1 MANFNSQ
8 KRKNQMNK
16 SRGNTSSTPA
26 STNPNPAG
34 ETFYRVKLPNEK
46 ELEQF
51 AIVTQLMGSNQVKA
65 LCEDGSERQFRI
77 PGKLMKKVWLR
88 ENDIIIVKLWDFQP
102 TKGDVV
108 WRFLGNQVEYLKRNG
123 YLRKLSL

>member
-1 MANFNSQ
+1 MANFNST
-8 KRKNQMNK
+8 KRKNQINK
-16 SRGNTSSTPA
+16 ARGNSSPAPTPA
-26 STNPNPAG
+26 PGA

-46 ELEQF
+46 DLEQF

-102 TKGDVV
+102 TKGDVT
-108 WRFLGNQVEYLKRNG
+108 WRYLGNQVEYLKRNG
-123 YLRKLSL
+123 YLRKLNL

>member
-8 KRKNQMNK
+8 KRKNQMNQK
-16 SRGNTSSTPA
+16 RGPSQAPPSPEGTENT
-26 STNPNPAG
+26 
-34 ETFYRVKLPNEK
+34 YVRVKLPDKNN
-46 ELEQF
+46 LEQF
-51 AIVTQLMGSNQVKA
+51 AIVTQLMGSNQVKG
-65 LCEDGSERQFRI
+65 LCEDGNERQFRI

-108 WRFLGNQVEYLKRNG
+108 WRFLGSQTEYLKRNG
-123 YLRKLSL
+123 YLRNLPL

>member
-16 SRGNTSSTPA
+16 ARGNTQPQSPE
-26 STNPNPAG
+26 G
-34 ETFYRVKLPNEK
+34 ETFIRVRLPDDKN
-46 ELEQF
+46 LEQF

-65 LCEDGSERQFRI
+65 ICEDGQERQFRI

-102 TKGDVV
+102 TKGDVI

-123 YLRKLSL
+123 YLRKLQL